1 MGIVVNTNST
11 SMFSNMFLGRANQG
25 VKDSMQRLSS
35 GFRINSAKDD
45 AAGMQISNQ
54 LQAQTRG
61 LGVAIRNANDALS
74 MAQVAEGAMNEQ
86 TSILLRMHDLA
97 LQSVNGSNGP
107 QQREAL
113 DAEMEQLQV
122 ELSRIS
128 DTTSFGSQKLINGF
142 FGTQAFQ
149 IGAQAYETIDVSMVN
164 TSSPALG
171 YEYQTSSTSAIE
183 LTGSNKTIVDSST
196 SSVKDLSI
204 LVNGNESKI
213 ALDYSMSSEELSRK
227 INSIGGISGVEVEMA
242 EGTGYQREP
251 ATLFNGAGISE
262 ASFNFERFQTGVA
275 SDALNKSDMTF
286 DLKLGDQSFSFKL
299 KQTDGTAGVAA
310 NGTYENA
317 VELTAAVKHV
327 VDQIKAADIDGL
339 LDISLANVTLGAVA
353 TASVAATADRF
364 QINIVTDGSIE
375 ASISNINAVT
385 NSIDSFRV
393 TSGDSLVATPAA
405 GTADVLEL
413 ESTQKE
419 GYLLS
424 VNSDTKIANWKTT
437 YAAATAAAVAA
448 GAPEEEILDIGFEIE
463 TKSGSTQITATAGAT
478 NTLGEKLA
486 AGGTSFEAVAL
497 AAIETAAEIGTLL
510 DATVYGNEYLFIE
523 KGASLSDDI
532 TSIKMFTRHNDRVGA
547 IGDEQLNF
555 TVSSGL
561 HGTQVVSGVSVE
573 AQNGIGVFRN
583 GGLNEFQEAEFTI
596 SFKNATFGAE
606 IESLVFLQDENE
618 LNSAVNMSS
627 QTFSRSV
634 NAVNINSFG
643 TAQESLYA
651 IEEAMIQ
658 IDVARA
664 DLGAIQNRVL
674 HSIANNENIR
684 VNVAESNSRIIDL
697 DFAEES
703 TQLAKMQVLQQTGAS
718 MLTQANQISQIA
730 IQLVQ
735 G

>member
-183 LTGSNKTIVDSST
+183 LTGSNKTIVDSNT

-251 ATLFNGAGISE
+251 ATLFNGAGVSE
-262 ASFNFERFQTGVA
+262 ASFNFERFQTGDA
-275 SDALNKSDMTF
+275 GSALNKSDMTF
-286 DLKLGDQSFSFKL
+286 DLKLGDRSFSFKL

-310 NGTYENA
+310 NGTYQNA
-317 VELTAAVKHV
+317 VELTNAVKHV

-339 LDISLANVTLGAVA
+339 LDISLANVTLSAVA
-353 TASVAATADRF
+353 TATAAATADRF

-424 VNSDTKIANWKTT
+424 LNSDTHINTWAST
-437 YAAATAAAVAA
+437 YTAAKAAAATV
-448 GAPEEEILDIGFEIE
+448 EEILDIGFEIE
-463 TKSGSTQITATAGAT
+463 TKSGSTQVTATAGAGE
-478 NTLGEKLA
+478 TLGEKLA

-497 AAIETAAEIGTLL
+497 AAIGKAAEEGAFL
-510 DATVYGNEYLFIE
+510 DATVYGDEYLFIE
-523 KGASLSDDI
+523 KGNLLSDDI
-532 TSIKMFTRHNDRVGA
+532 TSIKMFTRHNNRVGA